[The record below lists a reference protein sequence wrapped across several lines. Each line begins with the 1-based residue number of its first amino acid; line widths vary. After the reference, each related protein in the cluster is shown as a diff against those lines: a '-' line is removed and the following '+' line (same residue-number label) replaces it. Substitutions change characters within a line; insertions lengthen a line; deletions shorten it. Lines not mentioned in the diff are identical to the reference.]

1 MIISKKL
8 EIQVRELEKKG
19 YSFIYIEDYVKGY
32 FESKIKIAR
41 NMFKEG
47 FELNVVLRITGFTE
61 QELKDYGSA
70 FRNLFKRLKTI
81 EDSIDFLQRYET

>member
-70 FRNLFKRLKTI
+70 FRNLFKRLK
-81 EDSIDFLQRYET
+81 

>member
-19 YSFIYIEDYVKGY
+19 YSFIYIEDYVKGFYKGY

-47 FELNVVLRITGFTE
+47 FELNVVLRITGLTE
-61 QELKDYGSA
+61 QELKDHGV
-70 FRNLFKRLKTI
+70 I
-81 EDSIDFLQRYET
+81 

>member
-19 YSFIYIEDYVKGY
+19 YSFIYIEDYVKGF

-41 NMFKEG
+41 NMLLKGSSLEF
-47 FELNVVLRITGFTE
+47 VLSVTGLTE
-61 QELKDYGSA
+61 QELKDYGVHLEICS
-70 FRNLFKRLKTI
+70 
-81 EDSIDFLQRYET
+81 QG